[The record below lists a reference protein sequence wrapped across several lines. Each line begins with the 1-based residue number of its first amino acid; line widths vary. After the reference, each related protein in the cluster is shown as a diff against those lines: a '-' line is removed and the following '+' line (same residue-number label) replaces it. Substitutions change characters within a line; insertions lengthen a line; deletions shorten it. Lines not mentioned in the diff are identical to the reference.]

1 VFLLTGCKGKVIM
14 IERIHL
20 DPKLEKIL
28 AVLRKCGRRERLVAD
43 RVEAIIAEVK
53 RGQLP
58 PEEVASFTRNGEGR
72 IRGCRKYDLGAGY
85 RLITLKQGEDLYLLF
100 AGTHDECG
108 RWVENNREHLPL
120 KMITER
126 CRTVERSR
134 PKAGDDRGVGATG
147 NGTGRGLAS
156 PRDGPRPAKG
166 LQRAGGGQ
174 IG

>member
-1 VFLLTGCKGKVIM
+1 M

-28 AVLRKCGRRERLVAD
+28 AVMRKGGRREKLVTD

-100 AGTHDECG
+100 VGTHDECG

-120 KMITER
+120 EMITGR

-134 PKAGDDRGVGATG
+134 PKQAMTRASAPPRMEPEEDWLPPVTDRDLRRVF
-147 NGTGRGLAS
+147 RGLVG
-156 PRDGPRPAKG
+156 DK
-166 LQRAGGGQ
+166 
-174 IG
+174 

>member
-1 VFLLTGCKGKVIM
+1 M

-20 DPKLEKIL
+20 DPRLEKIL
-28 AVLRKCGRRERLVAD
+28 AGLKKGGRREKLVTD

-53 RGQLP
+53 RGRLP

-85 RLITLKQGEDLYLLF
+85 RLITLKQGQDLYLLF
-100 AGTHDECG
+100 VGTHDECG

-120 KMITER
+120 EMISER

-134 PKAGDDRGVGATG
+134 PNQAMTRASAPPQMEPEEDWLPPVTDRDLRMVFSGLVGD
-147 NGTGRGLAS
+147 
-156 PRDGPRPAKG
+156 K
-166 LQRAGGGQ
+166 
-174 IG
+174 

>member
-1 VFLLTGCKGKVIM
+1 M

-28 AVLRKCGRRERLVAD
+28 AVMRKGGRREKLVTD

-100 AGTHDECG
+100 VGTHDECG

-120 KMITER
+120 EMITGR
-126 CRTVERSR
+126 CRTVERAR
-134 PKAGDDRGVGATG
+134 PKQAMTRASAPPRMEPEEDWLPPVTDRDLRMIF
-147 NGTGRGLAS
+147 RGLVG
-156 PRDGPRPAKG
+156 DK
-166 LQRAGGGQ
+166 
-174 IG
+174 

>member
-72 IRGCRKYDLGAGY
+72 IRGCRKIRPGR
-85 RLITLKQGEDLYLLF
+85 RLSADYVKARG
-100 AGTHDECG
+100 GS
-108 RWVENNREHLPL
+108 LPAL
-120 KMITER
+120 
-126 CRTVERSR
+126 CRH
-134 PKAGDDRGVGATG
+134 P
-147 NGTGRGLAS
+147 
-156 PRDGPRPAKG
+156 
-166 LQRAGGGQ
+166 
-174 IG
+174 